1 MSQNKEIFCGKDLRG
16 YIYMVGVVGAVV
28 LLGSYWYLNRYG
40 GRADLRPVAGVAPPQ
55 TNQPVVTQA
64 AFPGQAFNPGMY
76 YPTATA
82 RPITVATQSFRAVS
96 SSIKPS
102 VVNISA
108 TRYTSAAGVTAAATT
123 PPADKGMTF
132 VNPFSGGAMESLG
145 SGIIVTDTG
154 YILSNYHVVEKATEI
169 DVTVFTPNGASHCVA
184 QVVRLN
190 ESMDLALL
198 KIEPEALLRPA
209 ALGDSDMLEVGDQ
222 VLAVGSPFGLDQSV
236 SMGIVSSM
244 RKSVAIEGV
253 VHRNL
258 IQTDAA
264 INQGNSGG
272 PLVDVNGYVVGINTA
287 IYSPT
292 GAFAGVGF
300 AIPINDA
307 KQFVEEVAQLPRIK
321 ADLKWPQDRAVR
333 PRRVAALTGM
343 APYTPSQNNVG
354 RKRPWDAGNSLNR
367 AAPPIVSGSTSPH
380 GYRGQCENCHTF
392 ISGSQAGQ
400 PQPATA
406 MNFVSPGGATG
417 ANVAAATP
425 GSMGLGASWL
435 GIEAQNVDQVISQNF
450 NPATPGGAFV
460 NSVYPGS
467 PAKAAGLVPGDII
480 FKVDGRNVATP
491 QELFNVL
498 SQYGA
503 GDQARL
509 SIARE
514 GQRMNIYMTLSAP
527 PATLTP
533 AFPPQAS
540 PGWAVS
546 PGQRQ
551 GRMTQG
557 RAGTPMNNGMAPA
570 TPPQAEVAWLGMEI
584 EPLPLSEMAASPRY
598 AGKQGAVVAELGA
611 TSRAAISGVMAGDL
625 IVSINRVPVGA
636 PEDLVAAIS
645 QVGQQNGALLEVDR
659 EGRRLFIPVR

>member
-40 GRADLRPVAGVAPPQ
+40 GRADLRPTAGVAPPQ

-76 YPTATA
+76 IPAATA

-96 SSIKPS
+96 SSMKPS

-108 TRYTSAAGVTAAATT
+108 TRYTSAAGVTAAAVTT
-123 PPADKGMTF
+123 PADKGMTF

-145 SGIIVTDTG
+145 SGIIVTDSG

-190 ESMDLALL
+190 ESLDLALL
-198 KIEPEALLRPA
+198 KIEPEAALRPA
-209 ALGDSDMLEVGDQ
+209 ALGDSEMLEVGDQ
-222 VLAVGSPFGLDQSV
+222 VLAIGSPFGLDQSV
-236 SMGIVSSM
+236 SAGIVSSL

-292 GAFAGVGF
+292 GAFVGVGF

-307 KQFVEEVAQLPRIK
+307 KQFVEEVTPLPRMK
-321 ADLKWPQDRAVR
+321 ADLKRPRDAAR

-343 APYTPSQNNVG
+343 APSQNNVG
-354 RKRPWDAGNSLNR
+354 RKRPWDTANSQNR
-367 AAPPIVSGSTSPH
+367 AAPPIVSGSISPH
-380 GYRGQCENCHTF
+380 GYRGPCENCHTF

-406 MNFVSPGGATG
+406 MNFASPGGATG

-435 GIEAQNVDQVISQNF
+435 GIEAQNVDQVITRNF
-450 NPATPGGAFV
+450 NPSTPGGAFV

-467 PAKAAGLVPGDII
+467 PAKAAGLAPGDII

-498 SQYGA
+498 SQYGP

-533 AFPPQAS
+533 AFPQQS
-540 PGWAVS
+540 NQGGAVA

-551 GRMTQG
+551 GRMTPG
-557 RAGTPMNNGMAPA
+557 RGGAQMNNGMAQA

-625 IVSINRVPVGA
+625 IVSINRAPVGA

-659 EGRRLFIPVR
+659 DGRRLFIPVR